1 MTATLALKPAEKTAP
16 APAEAPIPVA
26 ETVAEPDVG
35 ASLKIV
41 LPTTMLVV
49 FVGVLVAFVI
59 GGTPTGEAL
68 GYAAYL
74 SFWIG
79 GGFGAILSGAIW
91 SQKAMGH

>member
-1 MTATLALKPAEKTAP
+1 MTATLALKPTEQTAP
-16 APAEAPIPVA
+16 APAAASTPVV
-26 ETVAEPDVG
+26 ETVKEPDVG

-41 LPTTMLVV
+41 LPATMLLV
-49 FVGVLVAFVI
+49 FLGVLIAFVI

-91 SQKAMGH
+91 SQKAVGH